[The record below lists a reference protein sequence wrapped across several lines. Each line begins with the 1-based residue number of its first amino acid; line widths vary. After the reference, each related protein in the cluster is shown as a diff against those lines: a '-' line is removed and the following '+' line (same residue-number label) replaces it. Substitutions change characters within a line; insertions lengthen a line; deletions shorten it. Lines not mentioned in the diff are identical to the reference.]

1 MPRWCVIYRPQLP
14 YSHRCTRT
22 LYGSIRHIGSII
34 HIGVGS
40 CVARFGRMGN
50 AKASDRGASNSM
62 QGFTLFLCL
71 YLKYITAVL

>member
-1 MPRWCVIYRPQLP
+1 MPRGV
-14 YSHRCTRT
+14 
-22 LYGSIRHIGSII
+22 LYTDLNCRIAIGVPVHFMVVYGIIGSII